1 MQRIYRYPINSYELF
16 HSNIEL
22 EEFKNDFI
30 EKSKESFIKE
40 YNIDPDSILIDVG
53 LQDNFIDGCTYIYV
67 ELRGKENAK

>member
-1 MQRIYRYPINSYELF
+1 MKRIYRYPISRFELNNST
-16 HSNIEL
+16 IKL
-22 EEFKNDFI
+22 EEMKNDFI

-53 LQDNFIDGCTYIYV
+53 LQDNFIDGCTYLYV